1 MKVTVIYV
9 GTDVERLIE
18 TEVEEGA
25 TVEAAISASGLLVHE
40 PGLASCE
47 LTVGIWNRTV
57 SLGHLVADGDRIE
70 VYRPLVVDPKQ
81 ARRLRAELGRRG
93 RR

>member
-1 MKVTVIYV
+1 MKVTVVYI

-25 TVEAAISASGLLVHE
+25 TVEAAIGASGLMLHE
-40 PGLASCE
+40 PALANCE
-47 LTVGIWNRTV
+47 LNVGIWNRVV
-57 SLGHLVADGDRIE
+57 SLRHLVSDGDRIE

-81 ARRLRAELGRRG
+81 ARRLRAELGRR
-93 RR
+93 RRR